1 MLLHQ
6 QCKEATPVS
15 GKTECRNTGGA
26 SGASVLPQSPS
37 CPWQL
42 EPWQWEHSHPQHE
55 GGAVMVGEP
64 SLTLEWQDSGDRET
78 LSGHRDRASKRRWG
92 ATTQGVQTGGPWS
105 RLEFR
110 MHINCLEAL
119 AAFLAIKSFVPDRR
133 SMKILLRMDNMSA
146 VTYENKLGG
155 TVSQNLTALTKDLWL
170 WCLQRD
176 ITLIAEQLLGIQ
188 NTIADEESHVMK
200 NRTD

>member
-1 MLLHQ
+1 M
-6 QCKEATPVS
+6 
-15 GKTECRNTGGA
+15 
-26 SGASVLPQSPS
+26 
-37 CPWQL
+37 
-42 EPWQWEHSHPQHE
+42 
-55 GGAVMVGEP
+55 
-64 SLTLEWQDSGDRET
+64 
-78 LSGHRDRASKRRWG
+78 
-92 ATTQGVQTGGPWS
+92 
-105 RLEFR
+105 EFR